1 MRNSNEIHE
10 NDRSGNT
17 RMRANSAAL
26 GTYRPGLWRRIA
38 VAGCRRGGSKPV
50 RFDYVQ
56 SGHRI
61 IERQYRSGSG
71 RPRISPRSRR
81 NSSRPTR
88 NSTRPGECAH
98 FFCRKSRTPSTPML
112 RFLRADK
119 DHPETGRGAEQ
130 RFRFWASPVG
140 TAIREFFIQCQK
152 GRALTDEQE
161 EAGRGA
167 DEGQSAIHRYPVEH
181 HPIRAESD
189 AEQGYRGY
197 QAVVSSRS
205 QLFFFLTPSRVMAL
219 SRLFPGFGCRL
230 WHLSNFR

>member
-1 MRNSNEIHE
+1 MP
-10 NDRSGNT
+10 
-17 RMRANSAAL
+17 AL
-26 GTYRPGLWRRIA
+26 DTYRPGLWRRIA

-61 IERQYRSGSG
+61 IERQYQSGSG
-71 RPRISPRSRR
+71 RVHGYHHAQGATAADRCAIRR
-81 NSSRPTR
+81 GRAN
-88 NSTRPGECAH
+88 AH
-98 FFCRKSRTPSTPML
+98 ASVAASQGRHRHQCFDFF
-112 RFLRADK
+112 RADK

-130 RFRFWASPVG
+130 RFRFRASPIG
-140 TAIREFFIQCQK
+140 AAIREFFIQCQK
-152 GRALTDEQE
+152 GRRVDRRAE